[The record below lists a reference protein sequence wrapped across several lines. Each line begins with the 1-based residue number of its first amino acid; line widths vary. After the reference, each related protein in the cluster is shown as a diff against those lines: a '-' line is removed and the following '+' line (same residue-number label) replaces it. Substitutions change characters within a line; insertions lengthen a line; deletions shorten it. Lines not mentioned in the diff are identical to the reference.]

1 MKLIFD
7 GKEITLEDL
16 KEIEANLDCGPADGG
31 DYEQLVVDDIIGD
44 EIHFIIEVVSAF

>member
-7 GKEITLEDL
+7 DREITLEEL

-31 DYEQLVVDDIIGD
+31 YYELLIVEDIIGN
-44 EIHFIIEVVSAF
+44 EIHLSIGLFSTF